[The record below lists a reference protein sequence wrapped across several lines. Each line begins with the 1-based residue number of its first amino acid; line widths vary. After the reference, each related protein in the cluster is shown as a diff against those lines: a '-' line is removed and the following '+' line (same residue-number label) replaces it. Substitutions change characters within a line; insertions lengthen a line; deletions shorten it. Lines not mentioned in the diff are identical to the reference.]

1 MDGLIVKREWLDL
14 IISGKKTLEI
24 RGSDTSKKG
33 KKIYLLESGS
43 GRIKAEC
50 IIKTTYPI
58 SCLKWLK
65 EREKH
70 CVNDSYAEL
79 KQRYKNPYAW
89 VLSEVRPIEDIWYYE
104 HPKGA
109 IIWVKDVKVIDEMQ
123 DERIRYGY

>member
-33 KKIYLLESGS
+33 KMIYLLESGS

-58 SCLKWLK
+58 SCFEWSK

-70 CVNDSYAEL
+70 CVNVSYAEL
-79 KQRYKNPYAW
+79 KQRYKKPYAW

-109 IIWVKDVKVIDEMQ
+109 IIWVKDVKVLVK
-123 DERIRYGY
+123 RKVR